1 MKQYRHNLPPVPE
14 RIKALPVSDKGYPIP
29 YFVAYIDGVPDFRI
43 VDERKLFLALSLRK
57 CWVCGQ
63 HLGAHV
69 AFVGGTL
76 IVVNRISAE
85 PPSHVDCAE
94 FAVKAC
100 PFLLL
105 PESRRRQ
112 AGMAELPTKPVG
124 GVSLD
129 DNPGVAAVCVVKGSQ
144 YTPKKQNGGLV
155 IGLGEIER
163 VDWYKGGQPATRAD
177 VVEAMDTA
185 IAKVMAM
192 VPVPATEYDKML
204 LDARRREAL
213 TYLPDQ

>member
-29 YFVAYIDGVPDFRI
+29 YFVAYIDGKPDFRV
-43 VDERKLFLALSLRK
+43 VDERKWYSALVLRK

-63 HLGAHV
+63 PLGSRV

-76 IVVNRISAE
+76 IVVNHISAE
-85 PPSHVDCAE
+85 PPSHVECAE
-94 FAVKAC
+94 FAVRAC

-105 PESRRRQ
+105 PESKRRQ
-112 AGMAELPTKPVG
+112 AGIDELPTKPLG
-124 GVSLD
+124 GVTLD
-129 DNPGVAAVCVVKGSQ
+129 DNPGVAAVCVVKSNQ
-144 YTPKKQNGGLV
+144 YRTEKQNGGRIV
-155 IGLGEIER
+155 TLGEIER
-163 VDWYKGGQPATRAD
+163 VNWYKGGEIATRAD

-185 IAKVMAM
+185 IAKVLAM